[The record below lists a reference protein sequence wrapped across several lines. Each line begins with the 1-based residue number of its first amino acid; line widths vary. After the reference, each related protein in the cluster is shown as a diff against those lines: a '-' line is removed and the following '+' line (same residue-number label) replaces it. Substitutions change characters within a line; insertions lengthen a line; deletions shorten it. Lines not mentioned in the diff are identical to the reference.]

1 MLISL
6 YTYPC
11 QDDFHYAFYANETM
25 SEGYSVLY
33 TALIWTIRYYKN
45 FCGCYTSSFL
55 GFFFSG
61 IINCS
66 IWGIRIFEFFS
77 ALLFYF
83 ALYFFCYA
91 FSHKIMRFPREK
103 VLPFYCI
110 LLAMFNGLIYYA
122 WHEAFYWF
130 ITSVQYLMISFFI
143 ISGVGFF
150 ILELCEEKKRR
161 KMIFFVF
168 ASVLGVLGSGGT
180 LSIAAFC
187 CVIYLIVTIW
197 GIVERGRF
205 KDALYIM
212 AMVLSGAIINGIA
225 PGNYVR
231 AGSSKG
237 IEDILY
243 AGKMSLRFT
252 IERWELLFLCSRSV
266 CFGVVWSDSLHYFSG
281 SPRV

>member
-1 MLISL
+1 
-6 YTYPC
+6 
-11 QDDFHYAFYANETM
+11 
-25 SEGYSVLY
+25 
-33 TALIWTIRYYKN
+33 
-45 FCGCYTSSFL
+45 
-55 GFFFSG
+55 
-61 IINCS
+61 
-66 IWGIRIFEFFS
+66 
-77 ALLFYF
+77 
-83 ALYFFCYA
+83 
-91 FSHKIMRFPREK
+91 
-103 VLPFYCI
+103 
-110 LLAMFNGLIYYA
+110 
-122 WHEAFYWF
+122 
-130 ITSVQYLMISFFI
+130 
-143 ISGVGFF
+143 
-150 ILELCEEKKRR
+150 
-161 KMIFFVF
+161 MIFFVF

-243 AGKMSLRFT
+243 AGKMSLRYT